1 MKRIL
6 MIATGGTIA
15 SRPSANGLTPQ
26 LGAAE
31 LLAMVPG
38 IAATRRP
45 SSSAAIHGRAP
56 RPPSERQ
63 KYQLSFRTAKDQV
76 NLSITGTVIAADQC
90 ISLFQCPVSRIP
102 LSLPSKAL
110 SLIVQNQ
117 PSAFADI
124 FLSHQ
129 QRGNGF

>member
-38 IAATRRP
+38 IAAFCRVETLQLMNIDSTNMSQDCWLRL
-45 SSSAAIHGRAP
+45 AA
-56 RPPSERQ
+56 
-63 KYQLSFRTAKDQV
+63 
-76 NLSITGTVIAADQC
+76 C
-90 ISLFQCPVSRIP
+90 I
-102 LSLPSKAL
+102 
-110 SLIVQNQ
+110 
-117 PSAFADI
+117 
-124 FLSHQ
+124 
-129 QRGNGF
+129 